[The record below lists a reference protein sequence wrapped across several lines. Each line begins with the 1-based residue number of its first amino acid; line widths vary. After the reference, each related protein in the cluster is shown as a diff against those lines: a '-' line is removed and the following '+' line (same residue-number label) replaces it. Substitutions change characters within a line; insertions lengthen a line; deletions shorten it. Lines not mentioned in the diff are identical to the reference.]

1 MNVGIAGIGRMGA
14 AIAERLLQQGH
25 QVTVWNRT
33 PAKAQALAPL
43 GATVAKTP
51 AALAGAVDIVLTILT
66 DTAAI
71 AATYDGPQGLL
82 SADVAGKLFVEM
94 STVRPEDQR
103 ALAARVVARGAR
115 MIDCPVGGTTGP
127 ALQGK
132 LLGFVG
138 GDAAD
143 LARARP
149 VLDHL
154 CRRIEHVGPVG
165 AGASLKLAIN
175 LPLLVYWQAFGEAVA
190 LCQPLGLDPARLVD
204 IFADSSGG
212 PNVLKVRGA
221 MAAEALKGKAPGNV
235 TFDIDLIRKD
245 LSTMIAE
252 AQSLGYQL
260 PLTAR
265 ALECYD
271 EAARNGQGKSDAV
284 MMPVD
289 WLQRSGRIKGAR

>member
-1 MNVGIAGIGRMGA
+1 MKIGVAGIGRMGA
-14 AIAERLLQQGH
+14 AIAERLLENGH

-33 PAKAQALAPL
+33 VAKAQALAPL

-51 AALAGAVDIVLTILT
+51 AQLAGAVDIVLSILT
-66 DTAAI
+66 DADAI

-82 SADVAGKLFVEM
+82 SGDVTGKLFVEM
-94 STVRPEDQR
+94 STVRPEQQR
-103 ALAARVVARGAR
+103 ALGTRVSAKGAR

-127 ALQGK
+127 AREGK
-132 LLGFVG
+132 LIGFVG

-149 VLDHL
+149 ALEHL
-154 CRRIEHVGPVG
+154 CRRIEHVGPIG

-204 IFADSSGG
+204 IFSDSSGG

-221 MAAEALKGKAPGNV
+221 MAAQALAGKAPANV

-252 AQSLGYQL
+252 AKSLGYDL

-265 ALECYD
+265 ALDCYD
-271 EAARNGQGKSDAV
+271 EAARNGEGASDAV
-284 MMPVD
+284 MMPVS
-289 WLQRSGRIKGAR
+289 WLKQGGKRKSDK